1 MERSIKTIFTVI
13 TLCYLSFAAQAKDA
27 NANKAQPAAA
37 TQSESKA
44 KPQDEAKSQALPNLK
59 DVLTLEWIDLIPDSE
74 RNQFTAQGMPAQSHT
89 GKAAKQSKLGHVRKE
104 LNGSKV
110 KIPGFVIP
118 LEGDQNMVT
127 EFLLVPYFGACIHV
141 PPPPPNQIVYVRF
154 PKGAPIQQLWDV
166 IYVVGTLKT
175 ETTNHEL
182 AETAYV
188 IEGTQI
194 EEYDDM

>member
-1 MERSIKTIFTVI
+1 MKKLLLIS
-13 TLCYLSFAAQAKDA
+13 TLLLSGLLPFYV
-27 NANKAQPAAA
+27 
-37 TQSESKA
+37 QSNE
-44 KPQDEAKSQALPNLK
+44 
-59 DVLTLEWIDLIPDSE
+59 DVLKFDWIDLIPQNE
-74 RNQFTAQGMPAQSHT
+74 RNQFTPEGMPALSHNGDMT
-89 GKAAKQSKLGHVRKE
+89 AEQSKVGGVRSE

-118 LEGDQNMVT
+118 LEGDANMVT

-141 PPPPPNQIVYVRF
+141 PPPPPNQIIYVKF

-175 ETTNHEL
+175 ENISHEL

-188 IEGTQI
+188 IEGTAI

>member
-1 MERSIKTIFTVI
+1 MKNILIV
-13 TLCYLSFAAQAKDA
+13 LLAMLSF
-27 NANKAQPAAA
+27 
-37 TQSESKA
+37 S
-44 KPQDEAKSQALPNLK
+44 LPSYAEQTE
-59 DVLTLEWIDLIPDSE
+59 TLELDWIDLIPENE
-74 RNQFTAQGMPAQSHT
+74 RNQFDSYGMPATNHS
-89 GKAAKQSKLGHVRKE
+89 GGAMEQSKVGSVRAE

-141 PPPPPNQIVYVRF
+141 PPPPPNQIIYVKF

-175 ETTNHEL
+175 ETINHEL

-188 IEGTQI
+188 IEGSAI
-194 EEYDDM
+194 EEYDDY